1 MSGTVA
7 GGIKTREIFYEKYG
21 RDYFKTIGRKGG
33 KACNPYKGFGSSP
46 ERAMEA
52 GRIGGKISK
61 RGPAKKKKEENV
73 QEKED

>member
-33 KACNPYKGFGSSP
+33 KACNPYKGFGSCP

-52 GRIGGKISK
+52 GRKGGKISK
-61 RGPAKKKKEENV
+61 RGKAKKNVV
-73 QEKED
+73 QEEEE

>member
-21 RDYFKTIGRKGG
+21 RDYFKNIGRKGG

-52 GRIGGKISK
+52 GRKGGKISK
-61 RGPAKKKKEENV
+61 RGKAKKNVV
-73 QEKED
+73 QEEEE

>member
-33 KACNPYKGFGSSP
+33 KACNPYKGFGSCP

-52 GRIGGKISK
+52 GRKGGKISK
-61 RGPAKKKKEENV
+61 RGKAKKNVV
-73 QEKED
+73 QEEEEE